1 MNFPLVLNIRSCI
14 VILLTLDVSRMIFKQ
29 VRLQIFFDYV
39 NYIADYFLE
48 VNKCIIDYCWTKFS
62 LFLDVREQRF

>member
-1 MNFPLVLNIRSCI
+1 MNCPLVLNIRSCI
-14 VILLTLDVSRMIFKQ
+14 VILLTLHVSRMIFKQ
-29 VRLQIFFDYV
+29 VRLQRFFDYV

-48 VNKCIIDYCWTKFS
+48 VNKCIIDYCLTKFS